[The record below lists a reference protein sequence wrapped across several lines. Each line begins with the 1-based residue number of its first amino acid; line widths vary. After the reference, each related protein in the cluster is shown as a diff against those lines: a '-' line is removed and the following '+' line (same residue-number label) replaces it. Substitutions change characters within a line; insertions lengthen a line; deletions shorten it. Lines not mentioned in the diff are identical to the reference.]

1 MDVIEMQRWAYVQ
14 DLPSD
19 IDPVRQLLRTYSRIP
34 EEHVDSHLRRVREDA
49 WNVAHC
55 PFVGRWKFL
64 RLYDSRDP
72 CYQQVVFRLSVSGSR
87 DVFLDLG
94 CCVGQV
100 LRQLRAAGVQGPRL
114 FGTDVQPR
122 FVDIGYDL
130 FRDRDRLGASFVIGD
145 MVDPDDNRLDQ
156 LRGKVTIIYAGSF
169 FHLFNW
175 TQQLFIGK
183 RLVSFL
189 KPRTRNALIY
199 GRHVGTTKPGEWTA
213 SMASAYLHDAG
224 SFQRLWDEIGDLTK
238 TKWKVEM
245 EAMGELAC
253 PSHRVEK
260 GSQPMSFTVYQI
272 S

>member
-1 MDVIEMQRWAYVQ
+1 M
-14 DLPSD
+14 
-19 IDPVRQLLRTYSRIP
+19 
-34 EEHVDSHLRRVREDA
+34 
-49 WNVAHC
+49 
-55 PFVGRWKFL
+55 GRWRFL
-64 RLYDSRDP
+64 RLYDTRDP
-72 CYQQVVFRLSVSGSR
+72 CYRQVVFRLSVSGSR

-94 CCVGQV
+94 CCVGQI

-114 FGTDVQPR
+114 IGTDVQPR

-130 FRDRDRLGASFVIGD
+130 FRDRDLLGALFVIGD
-145 MVDPDDNRLDQ
+145 MVDPDDNRLDE

-189 KPRTRNALIY
+189 KPSTRNALIY
-199 GRHVGTTKPGEWTA
+199 GRHVGTTRPGGSSV
-213 SMASAYLHDAG
+213 SMSSAYLHDCD

-238 TKWKVEM
+238 TKWKVEV
-245 EAMGELAC
+245 EAMGDLASF
-253 PSHRVEK
+253 SHRVEK
-260 GSQPMSFTVYQI
+260 GSRPMSFTIHQI